1 MNGVKIEDL
10 KIIKEKLSNND
21 KIKYKTIHLNDS
33 GAVRIK
39 VNTLSDSNIEKEA
52 ETLES
57 IKNKIIKGEHRKDYK
72 INVCYDGAAEYYCSK
87 LMMPLA
93 IFERKLRQLIYLILI
108 SLYGIEWINKL
119 IPKEDISEFKTNNYK
134 YSNKLVEM
142 GLECF
147 TFQDYI
153 DYLFEPRNPKDMEEI
168 IEEINKEMEKNDVT
182 KEDIVKI
189 IKNNTKKTIW
199 ELMDCNNEIEFNK
212 DYIEKI
218 RDIRNKVAHNK
229 EITSKEYKEYK
240 GMLNLGNK
248 ELGIGIMKAEDENYI
263 RNISVVIKSISDSI
277 LNDFKIKLENMIKPI
292 TYISNEF
299 KLYSPIIQ
307 SPLGEIRKTIEN
319 AMPTIAPMN
328 RLVNI
333 IYQVNPMNK
342 LVNITNPMKQ
352 LFAQENFSVIG
363 KYEES
368 RENKIDGENDNN

>member
-1 MNGVKIEDL
+1 MNGVKKDDL
-10 KIIKEKLSNND
+10 KIIKEKFSNND
-21 KIKYKTIHLNDS
+21 KIKYTIMYLNDS

-39 VNTLSDSNIEKEA
+39 VNTISDSNIEKEA

-134 YSNKLVEM
+134 YINKFVEM

-153 DYLFEPRNPKDMEEI
+153 DYLFEPRNPKNMEEI
-168 IEEINKEMEKNDVT
+168 IEEVNKEMERNDVT

-189 IKNNTKKTIW
+189 IKNNTQKTIW
-199 ELMDCNNEIEFNK
+199 ELMDSDNEIQFSK

-229 EITSKEYKEYK
+229 EITSKEYNEYK
-240 GMLNLGNK
+240 EMLNLGKK
-248 ELGIGIMKAEDENYI
+248 ELEIGIKKAEDENYI
-263 RNISVVIKSISDSI
+263 RNISVEIKSISDSI
-277 LNDFKIKLENMIKPI
+277 LNDFKIKLEMI
-292 TYISNEF
+292 N
-299 KLYSPIIQ
+299 PIID
-307 SPLGEIRKTIEN
+307 
-319 AMPTIAPMN
+319 PMN
-328 RLVNI
+328 KLVNT

-342 LVNITNPMKQ
+342 LVNITNQMKLMNK
-352 LFAQENFSVIG
+352 LFTQENFSIIG
-363 KYEES
+363 EEEEEEKK
-368 RENKIDGENDNN
+368 ENKNDYENNNN